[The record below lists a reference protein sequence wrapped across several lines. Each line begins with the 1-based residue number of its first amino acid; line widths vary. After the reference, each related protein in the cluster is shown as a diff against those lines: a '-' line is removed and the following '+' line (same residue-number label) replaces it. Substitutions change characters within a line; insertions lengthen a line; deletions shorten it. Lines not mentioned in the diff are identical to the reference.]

1 MRMKNK
7 FLLFLMLGITLFAA
21 CNDDD
26 EPDVIP
32 TVADVI
38 GTYSGDSLQAT
49 VDDAVVGETASV
61 QILQNSDNSTSL
73 LLVNVVPG
81 YSSLEIPNVTYEAVS
96 RSSYYSQLSGQYS
109 DNIMGLNVQASATV
123 DESVMT
129 LTVTTSD
136 IAGAP
141 VNAEYFYDKTF
152 RGEMG
157 ISLMG
162 TSVTMDQRVYLLAPT
177 SGEAT
182 DIRLRIENFSFGDL
196 SLGNIELDSVQFV
209 QRGDV
214 YGFTVKDKKM
224 DLPALSALHVTDV
237 TLDARGAILENKTLR
252 LILAVDA
259 PPFLVDVTFE
269 GDTVQESSNTLA
281 TLAVEGDAVLV
292 QPTATES
299 DPRTFVMQVNGLATA
314 EDLTLTPEVTLPT
327 GAVLDS
333 IVVCYNDGTI
343 LKTTENDAIDFSQV
357 TGDNGYVK
365 YYVTGED
372 VREHGVT
379 TLKVETLPVFRDSY
393 TMTEWVSSG
402 NYKEPQ
408 YLASSN
414 PAADYLPL
422 GGMFSTPRLSLSK
435 EPYFVSQDGESA
447 KIISRNTEGAHTGD
461 IIIPKVTA
469 GTLFNGSFVLNIT
482 NTLAS
487 TQFGEVFAKTTAP
500 RSFTFTYKYIPGPT
514 FYNTIVERDGENH
527 VTNVTSEIVDN
538 KTDQCSCIAYL
549 YEVEDYSEYLD
560 GTNIN
565 TSEKVIMK
573 AAFLGGQQ
581 DSFVTQTVNFE
592 ETGNGTFD
600 PSKKYKMAVVFTPS
614 YEGDQYAGA
623 PESTLWIKSFEVTY

>member
-38 GTYSGDSLQAT
+38 GTYTGDSLQAT
-49 VDDAVVGETASV
+49 VDDAAVGETASV

-81 YSSLEIPNVTYEAVS
+81 YSSLEIPNVTYEAMS

-136 IAGAP
+136 IAGTP

-152 RGEMG
+152 KGEMG

-224 DLPALSALHVTDV
+224 NLPALGALGVTDV

-252 LILAVDA
+252 LTLAVDA

-269 GDTVQESSNTLA
+269 GDTIQESTNTLA
-281 TLAVEGDAVLV
+281 SLTVESDAVLV

-299 DPRTFVMQVNGLATA
+299 DPRTFVMQVSGLATA

-333 IVVCYNDGTI
+333 IVVCHNDGTI
-343 LKTTENDAIDFSQV
+343 LKVTENDAIDFSQV
-357 TGDNGYVK
+357 IGDNGYVK

-372 VREHGVT
+372 VREHGET

-393 TMTEWVSSG
+393 TMTEWETPDG
-402 NYKEPQ
+402 KDFQQPLYM
-408 YLASSN
+408 ATSN
-414 PAADYLPL
+414 EAADYFRWTSFIIPGL
-422 GGMFSTPRLSLSK
+422 TV
-435 EPYFVSQDGESA
+435 EPYFVTPDGRDGA
-447 KIISRNTEGAHTGD
+447 KIISRDTKGGHLGD
-461 IIIPKVTA
+461 IVIPKITA
-469 GTLFNGSFVLNIT
+469 GTLFNGAFVLNIS

-487 TQFGEVFAKTTAP
+487 TQFGEVFVKTTAP
-500 RSFTFTYKYIPGPT
+500 KSFTFTYKYTPGST
-514 FYNTIVERDGENH
+514 FYNTIVERDGNNS

-549 YEVEDYSEYLD
+549 YEVDDYSEYLD

-573 AAFLGGQQ
+573 AAFYGDQQ
-581 DSFVTQTVNFE
+581 DSFTTQTVNFE

-614 YEGDQYAGA
+614 RDGDKYSGA
-623 PESTLWIKSFEVTY
+623 PESTLWIRSFEVTY